1 MILVLSGTSVGRKVA
16 DALSRKY
23 KVLVSTKTEYGK
35 KLINEN
41 KNLKAVYGELDR
53 ESLKSLILENNIKVI
68 VDATHP
74 FATIISKIA
83 FSVSKELN
91 VDYIRYLEEEEK
103 VSYENAVYVEN
114 HNQAKEKCYDF
125 DNIFLTIGTKNLA
138 VYKDLIDSKNVFVR
152 VLPTV
157 ESIKVCED
165 LNILPKNIIAMQGPF
180 SKELNYILFKET
192 KAQVVVTKES
202 NLFEKVEAAKQLGI
216 HLIIVKR
223 PKEVSGKNVSSIDE
237 LMRVIKDAE

>member
-1 MILVLSGTSVGRKVA
+1 
-16 DALSRKY
+16 
-23 KVLVSTKTEYGK
+23 
-35 KLINEN
+35 
-41 KNLKAVYGELDR
+41 
-53 ESLKSLILENNIKVI
+53 
-68 VDATHP
+68 
-74 FATIISKIA
+74 
-83 FSVSKELN
+83 
-91 VDYIRYLEEEEK
+91 
-103 VSYENAVYVEN
+103 
-114 HNQAKEKCYDF
+114 
-125 DNIFLTIGTKNLA
+125 

>member
-1 MILVLSGTSVGRKVA
+1 MILVLSGTSVGRKIA
-16 DALSRKY
+16 DILSKEY

-35 KLINEN
+35 KLIKENE
-41 KNLKAVYGELDR
+41 NLKAVYGELDR
-53 ESLKSLILENNIKVI
+53 ESLRSLILKNNIKVI

-74 FATIISKIA
+74 FATIISKMA
-83 FSVSKELN
+83 FEVSKELN
-91 VDYIRYLEEEEK
+91 VNYIRYLEEEEK
-103 VSYENAVYVEN
+103 VSYENAVYVED

-125 DNIFLTIGTKNLA
+125 DNIFLTIGIKNLA

-157 ESIKVCED
+157 ESIKICED
-165 LNILPKNIIAMQGPF
+165 LNIFPKNIIAMQGPF

-192 KAQVVVTKES
+192 KVQVVVTKES
-202 NLFEKVEAAKQLGI
+202 NLFEKVGAAKQLGI

-223 PKEVSGKNVSSIDE
+223 PKEVSGKKVSSIDE
-237 LMRVIKDAE
+237 LLRVIKDVE

>member
-53 ESLKSLILENNIKVI
+53 ESLKSLILKNNIKVI

-114 HNQAKEKCYDF
+114 HNQAKEKCHDF
-125 DNIFLTIGTKNLA
+125 ENIFLTIGTKDLA

-152 VLPTV
+152 VLPTLD
-157 ESIKVCED
+157 SIKICED

-192 KAQVVVTKES
+192 EAQVVVTKES
-202 NLFEKVEAAKQLGI
+202 NLFEKVEAAKRLGI

-223 PKEVSGKNVSSIDE
+223 PKEVGRKKVSSIDE